1 MSEHNGMCRT
11 KTLCSGCESEQA
23 ARSLVSA
30 VRSISHGDG
39 LATGF
44 EALCMAI
51 SGPGNPGH
59 RDLCTAISASGGE
72 VAEALRDVADWLNN
86 IAAALLK
93 R

>member
-1 MSEHNGMCRT
+1 MSKHSCDSKR
-11 KTLCSGCESEQA
+11 LCTGCESDESA
-23 ARSLVSA
+23 VALVSA
-30 VRSISHGDG
+30 IRSISHGDG

-59 RDLCTAISASGGE
+59 RDLCSAISASGGE
-72 VAEALRDVADWLNN
+72 VATALRDVADGLNN
-86 IAAALLK
+86 IAAALK